1 MERSVANILLVLSL
15 VAALAVAGRPAGTS
29 GEVAAIR
36 LPSDGKGLGGDA
48 TALGAAMKK
57 VLEEDE
63 RPWACCDHTQC
74 LRVLPRACLCHDT
87 VAQCASACQHCDEVS
102 PGRYVC
108 LDIHEGWPGPK
119 CTHDDEVDV
128 AGAGN

>member
-1 MERSVANILLVLSL
+1 MERTVAHILLVLSL
-15 VAALAVAGRPAGTS
+15 GAALVVARRPTGAS

-36 LPSDGKGLGGDA
+36 LPSDGQGLGGDA
-48 TALGAAMKK
+48 TT
-57 VLEEDE
+57 LEEDE
-63 RPWACCDHTQC
+63 RPWACCDDTHC
-74 LRVLPRACLCHDT
+74 LRVIPRACLCRDT
-87 VAQCASACQHCDEVS
+87 VAQCASACQHCDQVG

-119 CTHDDEVDV
+119 CTHQVDV

>member
-1 MERSVANILLVLSL
+1 MERSVAHIMLVLSL
-15 VAALAVAGRPAGTS
+15 GAALVVAGRPAGAS
-29 GEVAAIR
+29 DEVAAIR
-36 LPSDGKGLGGDA
+36 LSSDGQGLGADA
-48 TALGAAMKK
+48 TALGAPMKK

-63 RPWACCDHTQC
+63 RPWACCDDTHC
-74 LRVLPRACLCHDT
+74 LRVLPRACLCRDT
-87 VAQCASACQHCDEVS
+87 VAQCASACQHCDQVG

-119 CTHDDEVDV
+119 CTHQVDV